1 MPVIDQQ
8 RISDGFL
15 TLERG
20 IDAGKSPNLLPRNQA
35 SLAVNATM
43 RGGYV
48 KTRPGFENI
57 PLVFTAN
64 CKWKAEEMQ
73 ENFKTGKYHGAYN
86 YNLGGNNNYLV
97 CAIGGRIYKINPRV
111 HPIQKKTMGH

>member
-48 KTRPGFENI
+48 KTRIDENG
-57 PLVFTAN
+57 
-64 CKWKAEEMQ
+64 EE
-73 ENFKTGKYHGAYN
+73 E
-86 YNLGGNNNYLV
+86 LIRLDD
-97 CAIGGRIYKINPRV
+97 
-111 HPIQKKTMGH
+111 